1 MTTVGI
7 IGAGVSGL
15 HLGLQL
21 TQAGIPVTIYSP
33 KSGDEI
39 ANGRIQNSVA
49 HHSVTIDREDRL
61 GVNHWPVAE
70 YGYDSHHHYFGLPEP
85 IVFRGDFKK
94 RSRAI
99 DYRIYLPTLMADF
112 ENRGGR
118 LEVRSIDVPDLES
131 LSDAHELLVAA
142 SGKFGMAEFFGHSP
156 RRAPLPGPLR
166 RLEVGFWT
174 GIAEND
180 PKGVSIAASPGHGDL
195 LEIPMHSF
203 DGHCTAL
210 LFENVPGGELE
221 QLVDFDADADPSG
234 FRKLVL
240 DLLRRHYPL
249 TYERVN
255 ESEFDLVRPGDHMQ
269 GEFTPVLRNDFRR
282 LDNGKF
288 VLAMGDIHSTLDPI
302 VGQGANSAS
311 YSAQVV
317 GDTIL
322 EDQNFD
328 LRFME
333 KVALR
338 RRERVESAW
347 DWSNLMAGAP
357 PAHLL
362 QLVGAMAQDQ
372 ELLNE
377 FTWNFNYPID
387 QWDILATP
395 ERVASAITRAT
406 ARRTTASA
414 A

>member
-1 MTTVGI
+1 MTTIGI
-7 IGAGVSGL
+7 VGAGISGL

-21 TQAGIPVTIYSP
+21 VQAGVPVTIYSP
-33 KSGDEI
+33 QSGDEL
-39 ANGRIQNSVA
+39 AKGRIQNSVA
-49 HHSVTIDREDRL
+49 HHAVTIDRERRL
-61 GVNHWPVAE
+61 GVDHWPVE
-70 YGYDSHHHYFGLPEP
+70 QYGYDSHHHYFGLPEP
-85 IVFRGDFKK
+85 IVFRGDFQQ
-94 RSRAI
+94 RSRAV

-118 LEVRSIDVPDLES
+118 LEVRPVDVADLEA
-131 LSDAHELLVAA
+131 LSERHDLLVAA
-142 SGKFGMAEFFGHSP
+142 AGKYSLGEFFGHSP
-156 RRAPLPGPLR
+156 RRDPLPGPLR

-203 DGHCTAL
+203 DGHVTAL

-221 QLVDFDADADPSG
+221 RLVDWKVDEDPEG
-234 FRKLVL
+234 FRSFVL
-240 DLLRRHYPL
+240 DVLRRHYPL
-249 TYERVN
+249 TYARVD
-255 ESEFDLVRPGDHMQ
+255 ESEFGLARPGDQMQ
-269 GEFTPVLRNDFRR
+269 GQFTPVLRNDFKQ
-282 LDNGKF
+282 LGNGRY
-288 VLAMGDIHSTLDPI
+288 VLAMGDAHSTLDPI

-322 EDQNFD
+322 EDQSFD

-338 RRERVESAW
+338 RRERVEAAW
-347 DWSNLMAGAP
+347 DWSNLMAGP
-357 PAHLL
+357 PPQHLL

-372 ELLNE
+372 TLLDE
-377 FTWNFNYPID
+377 FTWNFNFPVA

-395 ERVASAITRAT
+395 ERVAAAI
-406 ARRTTASA
+406 ARSQAR
-414 A
+414 